1 MARTKDEGRRS
12 NASKLLSILTRKEKV
27 EMKEKRSK
35 KTKSSKKG
43 KKIQR
48 ISTEPGIKKRVSEMS
63 SRNEDG
69 FIAFQHSSNPL
80 APKFNPI
87 EKKDG
92 IELPTPSERV
102 ESDHVSPWMK
112 KESEGYNH
120 VNLYLCLHEE
130 ILDFVHFISP
140 HDEELQARENLIAQM
155 KNLVSNLWPRAA
167 VETFGSHE
175 TQMFLPQSDID
186 LVIFG
191 APTGKES
198 LFVLAAELEARDM
211 VSYLEVIDKA
221 RIPIVKFVDK
231 NSAIQVDISFN
242 ISSGLATADLIK
254 QYMRIFPSFR
264 PLVLVLKYF
273 LAQRELNETFQG
285 GIGSFLLQLM
295 VVSFLQQ
302 YRRQLGTLYDDFRYN
317 NLGKLL
323 VEFFTLYGREFNYEQ
338 VGISVQK
345 GGFYFN
351 KENRDWLDH
360 NRPFLLSVENPNEP
374 TMDVGKNSYE
384 IRTVQRSFEY
394 ARQVLANEIHRRG
407 QLDRGPVQML
417 HLIIPSSKLMNR
429 TRPQRMGYNIL
440 YHNSE
445 KTVALQKQYEARCH
459 SIEDTSAQT
468 SRKRGRDRNSAQV
481 LPHLRW
487 RGQAANCL

>member
-1 MARTKDEGRRS
+1 MMARTKDEARRS
-12 NASKLLSILTRKEKV
+12 NASKLVSILTGKERKEK
-27 EMKEKRSK
+27 KEKKSK
-35 KTKSSKKG
+35 KTKRTKKG

-48 ISTEPGIKKRVSEMS
+48 NLIEPIQKEKVLETKNRK
-63 SRNEDG
+63 EDG
-69 FIAFQHSSNPL
+69 FIAFQYTSNPL
-80 APKFNPI
+80 AQKSKSKGTDETEISTSECI
-87 EKKDG
+87 EN
-92 IELPTPSERV
+92 
-102 ESDHVSPWMK
+102 DHMAPWMN
-112 KESEGYNH
+112 ESEGYNH
-120 VNLYLCLHEE
+120 MNLYLCLHEE

-140 HDEELQARENLIAQM
+140 HEEELQARENLIAQM
-155 KNLVSNLWPRAA
+155 KDLVSKLWPNAA

-175 TQMFLPQSDID
+175 TQMFLPHSDID

-198 LFVLAAELEARDM
+198 LFVLAQEVEARDM

-231 NSAIQVDISFN
+231 NSGIQVDISFN

-264 PLVLVLKYF
+264 PLALVLKYF

-323 VEFFTLYGREFNYEQ
+323 VEFFVLYGRDFNYEQ

-374 TMDVGKNSYE
+374 SMDVGKNSYE

-394 ARQVLANEIHRRG
+394 ARQILSNEIHRRG
-407 QLDRGPVQML
+407 QLDRGPVKML
-417 HLIIPSSKLMNR
+417 HLIISSSKLMNR
-429 TRPQRMGYNIL
+429 TRPPRMGYEIL
-440 YHNSE
+440 YHNPE
-445 KTVALQKQYEARCH
+445 KTVALQKKYEARCR
-459 SIEDTSAQT
+459 SMEDNSVAAL
-468 SRKRGRDRNSAQV
+468 RKRGRDRASAQV

-487 RGQAANCL
+487 RGQTANCL